1 MAAFIQSK
9 WKLATAPQV
18 VPNFMDVPEIPA
30 PLPGLDETQRIV
42 CAGRLERFKGQDTL
56 VKAFARIAAS
66 HPRAQLHI
74 IGPDQ
79 WSQTESFA
87 QVVDQLVPDAEV
99 RSRIILTGPQ
109 PLAQVQEE
117 LRRAAVAVVCSSG
130 FESFS
135 FSTLEAMAAA
145 RPIIGSRVGAIPELL
160 DDGRCGLIAAPGNVP
175 QFAEQLDRVLADRVL
190 SQQLSLAAHAR
201 ARRRYD
207 TQVAIPMMIS
217 QFKHAREIFL
227 GVEDLPRAN
236 CAPQAA

>member
-1 MAAFIQSK
+1 
-9 WKLATAPQV
+9 
-18 VPNFMDVPEIPA
+18 MDVPEDPA
-30 PLPGLDETQRIV
+30 PLPGSDEPQRIV

-56 VKAFARIAAS
+56 VKAFARIAAD

-79 WSQTESFA
+79 WSQTETFA
-87 QVVDQLVPDAEV
+87 NVVDQLVTDADI
-99 RSRIILTGPQ
+99 RRRIILTGPQ
-109 PLAQVQEE
+109 PLAQVQQE

-175 QFAEQLDRVLADRVL
+175 QFAEGLDRLLGNPAL

-207 TQVAIPMMIS
+207 TQVAIPLMVR
-217 QFKHAREIFL
+217 QFKRAREMFH
-227 GVEDLPRAN
+227 GVGDLPRAN

>member
-1 MAAFIQSK
+1 
-9 WKLATAPQV
+9 
-18 VPNFMDVPEIPA
+18 
-30 PLPGLDETQRIV
+30 
-42 CAGRLERFKGQDTL
+42 
-56 VKAFARIAAS
+56 
-66 HPRAQLHI
+66 
-74 IGPDQ
+74 
-79 WSQTESFA
+79 
-87 QVVDQLVPDAEV
+87 
-99 RSRIILTGPQ
+99 
-109 PLAQVQEE
+109 LAQVQEE

-160 DDGRCGLIAAPGNVP
+160 DDGRCGLIAAPANVP
-175 QFAEQLDRVLADRVL
+175 QFAEHLERLLSDRDL
-190 SQQLSLAAHAR
+190 SQRLSLAAHAR

-207 TQVAIPMMIS
+207 TQVAIPMMIR